1 LLLKIFELFPINL
14 NELKRLIAYTLLF
27 LLVQTSFIAQE
38 KKMLPPEIKKALL
51 EGNSKLLAEH
61 FNQSVELLIK
71 NKEDV
76 YSKAQAELILKDFFK
91 KNTPNNFIIEA
102 EGESNGIKYVIGNL
116 KTRSGKFKV
125 YLSYQKK
132 QWTPHHQP
140 TEYQ

>member
-1 LLLKIFELFPINL
+1 LHKRKKCSLL
-14 NELKRLIAYTLLF
+14 RLRRHF
-27 LLVQTSFIAQE
+27 WR
-38 KKMLPPEIKKALL
+38 
-51 EGNSKLLAEH
+51 GNSKLLAEH

-125 YLSYQKK
+125 YLSYQKNNG
-132 QWTPHHQP
+132 HH
-140 TEYQ
+140 TINRLNINEYE